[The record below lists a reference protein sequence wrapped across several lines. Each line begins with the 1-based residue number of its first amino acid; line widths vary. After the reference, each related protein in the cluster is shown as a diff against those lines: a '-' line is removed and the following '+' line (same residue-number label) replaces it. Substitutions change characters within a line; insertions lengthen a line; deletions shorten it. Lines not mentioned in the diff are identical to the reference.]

1 MDVDYRE
8 SVSYMY
14 GLGKFGSKPGL
25 ARVASLLSEL
35 GDPHLDLEVIHV
47 AGTNGKGSTCCYI
60 GEVLQGA
67 GYRVGLYSSPHLQ
80 SIRERIS
87 INGDLIGR
95 ASFAEIVS
103 DVKDIV
109 DRQVQS
115 GEEHATYFEI
125 LTAAMYRYFAR
136 AGVDFVVQETG
147 LGGRFDATNVVP
159 PPVVTVISNIDL
171 DHTEVLGETVAEIAR
186 EKAGIIKEGS
196 RVVASVS
203 CPESLEVL
211 VEVSQARGV
220 ALSVVREEPAGDH
233 KPRYRVC
240 DLHQDGATFSYLGA
254 SWNLNGLHVSMEG
267 RHQVENASLAVAAL
281 EQLCLNLGAE
291 ISPENVRVGLKR
303 ARWPGR
309 LEKMMDAPRVLMDG
323 AHNPNGARVL
333 AEALRQLY
341 RGRRIHAVIGFL
353 SDRDPD
359 AMLQGMRPVLNG
371 TVVATRTP
379 VLRGLEVDALVAAA
393 GRNLSSQCEI
403 MGREDVS
410 EAVQL
415 CLDRADPDDVVV
427 IWGSLYLVGAAR
439 ERWHPLE

>member
-1 MDVDYRE
+1 MDYRE

-14 GLGKFGSKPGL
+14 SLGKFGSQPGL

-35 GDPHLDLEVIHV
+35 GDPHLDLKVIHV

-60 GEVLQGA
+60 GEVLQEA

-87 INGDLIGR
+87 INGDLIDR
-95 ASFAEIVS
+95 TSFAEIVS
-103 DVKDIV
+103 EVKGIV
-109 DRQVQS
+109 DWQVQS

-136 AGVDFVVQETG
+136 VGVDFVVQETG

-159 PPVVTVISNIDL
+159 PPLVTVISNIDL

-196 RVVASVS
+196 RAVASES

-211 VEVSQARGV
+211 VEVSHARGV

-233 KPRYRVC
+233 RPRYWVC
-240 DLHQDGATFSYLGA
+240 DLHPDGATFSYRGA
-254 SWNLNGLHVSMEG
+254 SWSLDGLHLSMEG

-281 EQLCLNLGAE
+281 EQLCLNAGVELSAE
-291 ISPENVRVGLKR
+291 HVRVGLKR

-333 AEALRQLY
+333 AETLRQLY
-341 RGRRIHAVIGFL
+341 RGRRIHAVIGLL

-371 TVVATRTP
+371 TVVATHTP
-379 VLRGLEVDALVAAA
+379 VLRGLEVDSLVAAA
-393 GRNLSSQCEI
+393 KRNLSSQCEI
-403 MGREDVS
+403 LGREDVS

-415 CLDRADPDDVVV
+415 CLDRADPEDVVV

-439 ERWHPLE
+439 ERWQQIE